1 VFAKQFGKYGQT
13 HLYLLPEI
21 SRSGAMTGTVHS
33 FVSMFEK
40 MAAAGFNKTTKTCTR
55 LPTSALGMIFI
66 FPPFT
71 IDNHIFFHYNW
82 FMDAKRFPHSAK
94 ESKDFEKLNGAVL
107 PKGLLVAVGG
117 NEDKEHDLFVLRKIV
132 SLIKNCPLLIEVI
145 TTASEMPEETGK
157 MYQRAFD
164 KINNTTVQ
172 FMHICARKQAEDEQY
187 IQRLKK
193 CHIIFF
199 TGGDQLR
206 ITSKL
211 GGTAFLKAI
220 VNKYYNEYCIVAGTS
235 AGATAMSQTM
245 IYDGESSEALVKG
258 SVKVTAGIG
267 LIQNVVIDSH
277 FIKRGRFSRL
287 MEIITSN
294 PGHIGIGLGEDTG
307 IIIRKGCLIEAI
319 GNGLV
324 VVFDGKHIRYSN
336 ISSINSGQAI
346 AVENMHIHTLVN
358 GYGYNLLN
366 GKFLM
371 PLELQKLSTS

>member
-1 VFAKQFGKYGQT
+1 
-13 HLYLLPEI
+13 
-21 SRSGAMTGTVHS
+21 
-33 FVSMFEK
+33 
-40 MAAAGFNKTTKTCTR
+40 
-55 LPTSALGMIFI
+55 
-66 FPPFT
+66 
-71 IDNHIFFHYNW
+71 
-82 FMDAKRFPHSAK
+82 MDAKRFSYPAK
-94 ESKDFEKLNGAVL
+94 ENKDFEKLNSAVE
-107 PKGLLVAVGG
+107 PKGLIVAVGG
-117 NEDKEHDLFVLRKIV
+117 SEDKEHDLSVLRRIV
-132 SLIKNCPLLIEVI
+132 ALIKNRSILIEVI
-145 TTASEMPEETGK
+145 TTASEMPEETSK

-164 KINNTTVQ
+164 KISNTTVQ
-172 FMHICARKQAEDEQY
+172 FMHIRAREQAEDEKY

-193 CHIIFF
+193 SHIIFF

-206 ITSKL
+206 ITSTL
-211 GGTAFLKAI
+211 GGTVFLKTI
-220 VNKYYNEYCIVAGTS
+220 VNKYYTEDCIVAGTS

-336 ISSINSGQAI
+336 ISSINSGEAI
-346 AVENMHIHTLVN
+346 AVENMRVHTLVN
-358 GYGYNLLN
+358 GYGYDLLN
-366 GKFLM
+366 EKFLM
-371 PLELQKLSTS
+371 PLELEKLFTS